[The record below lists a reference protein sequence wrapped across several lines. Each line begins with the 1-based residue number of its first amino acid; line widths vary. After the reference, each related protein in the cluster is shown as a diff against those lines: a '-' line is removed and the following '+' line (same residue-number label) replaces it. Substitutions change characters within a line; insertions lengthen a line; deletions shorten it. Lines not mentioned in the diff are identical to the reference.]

1 MLDFFD
7 AAVDAGNLTSVHPP
21 SGNQKLNAFR
31 VLLVNENWTAAL
43 SLCDGK
49 PSPLD
54 FVEGLA
60 REELHSRIQTMFVD
74 VNGAAY
80 SHFKQIRKMI

>member
-1 MLDFFD
+1 MLAFFD
-7 AAVDAGNLTSVHPP
+7 AMIEAGNLTSVHPP
-21 SGNQKLNAFR
+21 PGNQKLNAFR
-31 VLLVNENWTAAL
+31 VLLVNENWAVVL

-60 REELHSRIQTMFVD
+60 REELHSKIQAMFVD

-80 SHFKQIRKMI
+80 SHFKQTRKMI